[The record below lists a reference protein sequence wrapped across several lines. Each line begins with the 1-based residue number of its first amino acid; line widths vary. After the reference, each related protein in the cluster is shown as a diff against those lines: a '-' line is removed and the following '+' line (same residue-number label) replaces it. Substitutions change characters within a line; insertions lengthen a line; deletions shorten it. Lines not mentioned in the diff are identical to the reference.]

1 MVKRSK
7 LLQALDEHR
16 GRDYEA
22 EKQKKLVK
30 AAEKRKAAK
39 KAAAGE
45 NGVAEK
51 VEPKDL
57 KSKKRPAEED
67 PEEEGSSDE
76 EEEEVEKTAAKEAEV
91 NDSEAEEDEEEEE
104 EEEEEED
111 EEDIPLSDL
120 SDDEREDVV
129 PHQRLTI
136 NNSAAI
142 NASLKRISF
151 ITPKTPFSEHNSL
164 VSKEPIE
171 VPDANDDL
179 NRELAFYKVC
189 QAAASTA
196 RGLLKKEGIPFTR
209 PGDYFAEMVKTDEH
223 MGKIKKKLY
232 DEAANK
238 KAAAEARKQRDLKKF
253 GKQVQVAKLQ
263 QRAKEKRE
271 TLERINDLKKKRKT
285 NSSGPTDNDNE
296 LFDIAIDNDQ
306 PKGQGRKRGR
316 EDGGGPNMKRQK
328 KNEKYGFGGKKR
340 HAKSGDAMSSGDLSN
355 FSAKKMKG
363 GPKGGAAKRPGKSKR
378 AAAKGRF

>member
-16 GRDYEA
+16 GRDYDA

-39 KAAAGE
+39 RAAAGE
-45 NGVAEK
+45 VAQ
-51 VEPKDL
+51 VEEV
-57 KSKKRPAEED
+57 KSKKRTAEEI
-67 PEEEGSSDE
+67 EEGSSDE
-76 EEEEVEKTAAKEAEV
+76 EEEDETFDKEEES
-91 NDSEAEEDEEEEE
+91 NDNDGEEEDEEEEE
-104 EEEEEED
+104 EEEE
-111 EEDIPLSDL
+111 DIPLSDL
-120 SDDEREDVV
+120 SADEREDVV

-142 NASLKRISF
+142 KASLKRISF
-151 ITPKTPFSEHNSL
+151 ITSQTPFSEHNSL
-164 VSKEPIE
+164 VSQEPID
-171 VPDANDDL
+171 VPDPNDDL
-179 NRELAFYKVC
+179 ARELAFYKVC
-189 QAAASTA
+189 QAAATSA

-209 PGDYFAEMVKTDEH
+209 PGDYFAEMVKSDEH

-232 DEAANK
+232 DEAAAK

-271 TLERINDLKKKRKT
+271 TLEKINDLKKKRKT

-296 LFDIAIDNDQ
+296 LFDVAIDNSE
-306 PKGQGRKRGR
+306 PQGLKRGR
-316 EDGGGPNMKRQK
+316 EGGSGPSTKRQK

-340 HAKSGDAMSSGDLSN
+340 HAKSGDAMSSGDLRN

-363 GPKGGAAKRPGKSKR
+363 GLKGGAKRPGKSKR
-378 AAAKGRF
+378 AAAKGRM